1 MGKSKEQ
8 EELEKNLEIHK
19 KKPLTKRLTPTQ
31 EQMLA
36 SKHKYEMKI
45 KVAEMTLEIHN
56 KSLEIENT
64 KHKNILEEIKEMKKA
79 GVKSLN
85 R

>member
-1 MGKSKEQ
+1 MTGKE
-8 EELEKNLEIHK
+8 K
-19 KKPLTKRLTPTQ
+19 KKFKKGLEEHSKTLTPTQ
-31 EQMLA
+31 EQMLS
-36 SKHKYEMKI
+36 SKHKYEMKM

-56 KSLEIENT
+56 KSLEIEKT